1 MSIKLEN
8 ISYTYYP
15 NEPNERYAIKNINL
29 EISRGDFIGLLGHTG
44 SGKST
49 LVQLMAGL
57 LTPISEGRF
66 FIDEIDFTQK
76 TKEKTLKKREVGIVF
91 QYPEHQLFEETVE
104 KDIAFGP
111 KNLGLSEA
119 VIKERVKEA
128 MGLVDLDYETYKEES
143 PFSLSGG
150 QKRRVA
156 IAGVLAM
163 KPSYLILDE
172 PTAGL
177 DPKGRKEILT
187 KIKGLHKAL
196 DMAIILVS
204 HSMDDVA
211 EYANRLIVMNEGE
224 ILLDDTPKA
233 VFKEE
238 ALLKKIGLG
247 VPAVQSLVSQLKA
260 RGIVLEEDILTLDD
274 AYCAIKKVFGGES
287 S

>member
-1 MSIKLEN
+1 MSILLEA
-8 ISYTYYP
+8 ISYTYTP
-15 NEPNERYAIKNINL
+15 DMPDERYAIEDINL
-29 EISRGDFIGLLGHTG
+29 TIERGDFIGLLGHTG

-49 LVQLMAGL
+49 LVQLIAGL
-57 LTPISEGRF
+57 LEPMDEGRF
-66 FIDEIDFTQK
+66 FIDGIDFKVKSKARSQ
-76 TKEKTLKKREVGIVF
+76 KKRDVGIVF

-111 KNLGLSEA
+111 KNLGLSDSE
-119 VIKERVKEA
+119 VKTRVKEA
-128 MGLVDLDYETYKEES
+128 MALVDLDYERYKDES

-163 KPSYLILDE
+163 RPSYLILDE

-177 DPKGRKEILT
+177 DPKGRSEILK
-187 KIKGLHKAL
+187 KIKVLHEAL

-211 EYANRLIVMNEGE
+211 EFANRLLVMNHGKLILEG
-224 ILLDDTPKA
+224 TPKA

-238 ALLKKIGLG
+238 ALLKEIGLG
-247 VPAVQSLVSQLKA
+247 IPSVQTLIKRLNE
-260 RGIVLEEDILTLDD
+260 RGFGLREDILTLEE
-274 AYCAIKKVFGGES
+274 AYQALNERLKGEGR
-287 S
+287 